1 MKVMDLG
8 LLDYQQAWDTQKQV
22 LAERLADTVPD
33 TLILVEHP
41 PVYTLGR
48 SRKSASNVLNPGKV
62 PVIQVERGGDV
73 TWHGPGQLVAYPI
86 VALPEGHRDLHAYMH
101 SLEAAVIRTCAAF
114 GVQAGT
120 NARNTG
126 VWVGPDLA
134 AQRKLCSIGIHCRRW
149 VTWHG
154 LALNVDPDLSYFERI
169 VPCGLDGVSMTSLA
183 EELGQGSA
191 PEMDAVKAELSA
203 ALKDLLQR

>member
-22 LAERLADTVPD
+22 LAERLAGTVPD
-33 TLILVEHP
+33 TLILVEPP

-48 SRKSASNVLNPGKV
+48 SRKAASNVLNPGEV
-62 PVIQVERGGDV
+62 PIIQVERGGDV

-86 VALPEGHRDLHAYMH
+86 IALPEGRRDLHAYLH
-101 SLEAAVIRTCAAF
+101 TLEDAVIATCAVF
-114 GVQAGT
+114 GVQAET

-126 VWVGPDLA
+126 VWVGQESTA
-134 AQRKLCSIGIHCRRW
+134 RKLCSIGIHCRRW

-154 LALNVDPDLSYFERI
+154 LALNVAPDLSYFERI
-169 VPCGLDGVSMTSLA
+169 VPCGIDGVSMTSMA
-183 EELGQGSA
+183 QVLGEGSA
-191 PEMDAVKAELSA
+191 PEMGAVKRELSA
-203 ALKDLLQR
+203 ALKDLLQG

>member
-1 MKVMDLG
+1 MDLG

-22 LAERLADTVPD
+22 LAERLAGTAPD

-48 SRKSASNVLNPGKV
+48 SRKAASHVLNPGDV

-86 VALPEGHRDLHAYMH
+86 IALPEGHRDLHAYMH
-101 SLEAAVIRTCAAF
+101 TLEAAVIATCAVF
-114 GVQAGT
+114 GVQAET

-126 VWVGPDLA
+126 VWVGGESSA
-134 AQRKLCSIGIHCRRW
+134 RKLCSIGIHCRRW

-154 LALNVDPDLSYFERI
+154 LALNVAPDLSYFERI
-169 VPCGLDGVSMTSLA
+169 VPCGLNGVSMTSLA
-183 EELGQGSA
+183 EELGLRFT
-191 PEMDAVKAELSA
+191 PEMGAVKAELSA
-203 ALKDLLQR
+203 ALQDLLQR

>member
-1 MKVMDLG
+1 MRVMDLG
-8 LLDYQQAWDTQKQV
+8 LLDYRQAWDIQKQV
-22 LAERLADTVPD
+22 LAERLAGTCED

-48 SRKSASNVLNPGKV
+48 RREAASHVLAPGDV

-86 VALPEGHRDLHAYMH
+86 IALPEGHRDLHAYMH
-101 SLEAAVIRTCAAF
+101 TLEAAVIRTCAAF

-120 NARNTG
+120 NPRNTG
-126 VWVGPDLA
+126 VWVGEDSQ
-134 AQRKLCSIGIHCRRW
+134 AQKICSIGIHCRRW

-154 LALNVDPDLSYFERI
+154 LALNVAPDLSYFGRI
-169 VPCGLDGVSMTSLA
+169 VPCGLEGVRMTSLA
-183 EELGQGSA
+183 EVLGDTPA
-191 PEMDAVKAELSA
+191 PEMGAVKEELGA
-203 ALKDLLQR
+203 ALKDLLPS

>member
-1 MKVMDLG
+1 MKVLDLG
-8 LLDYQQAWDTQKQV
+8 LLDYRQAWDTQKQV
-22 LAERLADTVPD
+22 LAERLAGTTQD

-48 SRKSASNVLNPGKV
+48 RRESASHVLAAGEV

-86 VALPEGHRDLHAYMH
+86 IALPEGHRDLHAYMH
-101 SLEAAVIRTCAAF
+101 TLEAAVIRTSAAF
-114 GVQAGT
+114 GVSAST
-120 NARNTG
+120 NPRNTG
-126 VWVGPDLA
+126 VWVGQDPD

-154 LALNVDPDLSYFERI
+154 LALNVAPDLSYFRRI

-183 EELGQGSA
+183 EERPDRSA
-191 PEMDAVKAELSA
+191 PEMVAVKAELSA
-203 ALKDLLQR
+203 ALQDLLPS

>member
-1 MKVMDLG
+1 MDLG
-8 LLDYQQAWDTQKQV
+8 LLDYRQAWDIQKQV
-22 LAERLADTVPD
+22 LAERLAGTCED

-48 SRKSASNVLNPGKV
+48 RREAASHVLAAGEV

-86 VALPEGHRDLHAYMH
+86 IALPEGHRDLHAYMH
-101 SLEAAVIRTCAAF
+101 TLEAAVIRTCAAF

-120 NARNTG
+120 NPRNTG
-126 VWVGPDLA
+126 VWVGPVA
-134 AQRKLCSIGIHCRRW
+134 ERQAKICSIGIHCRRW

-154 LALNVDPDLSYFERI
+154 LALNVAPDLSYFGRI
-169 VPCGLDGVSMTSLA
+169 VPCGLEGVRMTSLA
-183 EELGQGSA
+183 EALTEGPA
-191 PEMDAVKAELSA
+191 PQMGAVKQELSA
-203 ALKDLLQR
+203 ALKDLLP

>member
-1 MKVMDLG
+1 MDLG
-8 LLDYQQAWDTQKQV
+8 LLDYRQARDTQKAV
-22 LAERLADTVPD
+22 LAERLAGTVED

-48 SRKSASNVLNPGKV
+48 RREAAGHVLAPGDV

-86 VALPEGHRDLHAYMH
+86 IALPEGRRDLHAYMH
-101 SLEAAVIRTCAAF
+101 TLEAAVIRTSAAF
-114 GVQAGT
+114 GVEAST

-126 VWVGPDLA
+126 VWVGPTPTA
-134 AQRKLCSIGIHCRRW
+134 RKLCSIGIHCRRW

-154 LALNVDPDLSYFERI
+154 LALNVNPDLSYFERI

-183 EELGQGSA
+183 RELGEGPA
-191 PEMDAVKAELSA
+191 PEMGAVKRELTA
-203 ALKDLLQR
+203 ALKDLLQG

>member
-1 MKVMDLG
+1 MKVLDLG
-8 LLDYQQAWDTQKQV
+8 LLDYRQAWDTQKQV
-22 LAERLADTVPD
+22 LAERLAGTTED

-48 SRKSASNVLNPGKV
+48 SREAASHVLAPGDV

-86 VALPEGHRDLHAYMH
+86 IALPEGHRDLHAYMH
-101 SLEAAVIRTCAAF
+101 TLEAAVIRTSAAF

-120 NARNTG
+120 NTRNTG
-126 VWVGPDLA
+126 VWVKE
-134 AQRKLCSIGIHCRRW
+134 RKLCSIGIHCRRW

-169 VPCGLDGVSMTSLA
+169 VPCGLDGVRMTSLA
-183 EELGQGSA
+183 EELSEGPV
-191 PEMDAVKAELSA
+191 PEMGDVKRELTM
-203 ALKDLLQR
+203 ALQDLLPH

>member
-1 MKVMDLG
+1 MRVMDLG
-8 LLDYQQAWDTQKQV
+8 LLDYRQAWDTQKQV
-22 LAERLADTVPD
+22 LAERLAGTVED

-48 SRKSASNVLNPGKV
+48 RRQAASHVLAPGDV

-101 SLEAAVIRTCAAF
+101 ALEEAVIRTCAAF

-120 NARNTG
+120 NPRNTG
-126 VWVGPDLA
+126 VWV
-134 AQRKLCSIGIHCRRW
+134 QERKLCSIGIHCRRW

-154 LALNVDPDLSYFERI
+154 LALNVNPDLSYFERI
-169 VPCGLDGVSMTSLA
+169 VPCGLEGVSMTSLA
-183 EELGQGSA
+183 EELAEGSA
-191 PEMDAVKAELSA
+191 PEMRTVKAELTL
-203 ALKDLLQR
+203 ALQDLLPS